1 MPDMNYLNPLVLSAR
16 WSRPGRL
23 VLLLLAVMV
32 CAIQTARAESS
43 TSHFVHDDAT
53 VMNDTPII
61 LAQTEPSQ
69 AASRSDARA
78 MVQLMN
84 QLDSLNVELNKL
96 RGKVE
101 ELNNSVLNAEKRQKD
116 MYLDLDTRLRR
127 IEKSNTDVITEVGK
141 STDAMSD
148 LRGRIEKLE
157 QAAAAGASPAS
168 AAANGTAP
176 ATGGG
181 SDANDVVTRAYEAA
195 MARYRAGEY
204 QDAIQAFQA
213 IVEQYPG
220 HPLAANAL
228 YWTGDSFY
236 QLRAYRSAIDAQK
249 KLIATYPNSRKTAD
263 AMLNMG
269 SALVGLGE
277 IDGARQT
284 WERLI
289 ATYPGSRAA
298 ANAGERIKRL
308 P

>member
-1 MPDMNYLNPLVLSAR
+1 MGVMNFLSHFCR
-16 WSRPGRL
+16 SGCRPRPGRL
-23 VLLLLAVMV
+23 VLVVGVMLTAVQAAQADSPAAPSAREDS
-32 CAIQTARAESS
+32 AI
-43 TSHFVHDDAT
+43 V
-53 VMNDTPII
+53 
-61 LAQTEPSQ
+61 LAQADSSQ
-69 AASRSDARA
+69 SASRSDARA

-127 IEKSNTDVITEVGK
+127 IEQSTTDTAAESQKGT
-141 STDAMSD
+141 SALSD

-157 QAAAAGASPAS
+157 QAAASGAGPASNAAGSSSPPAGASVNADE
-168 AAANGTAP
+168 A
-176 ATGGG
+176 
-181 SDANDVVTRAYEAA
+181 VRRAYEAA
-195 MARYRAGEY
+195 MQKYRDGDY
-204 QDAIQAFQA
+204 QDAIQSFQA

-220 HPLAANAL
+220 HPFAVNAQ
-228 YWTGDSFY
+228 YWTGDSYY

-249 KLIATYPNSRKTAD
+249 KLIETYPNSPKTAD

-269 SALVGLGE
+269 SALVGLGD

>member
-1 MPDMNYLNPLVLSAR
+1 MIFPKLFFAPPGPT
-16 WSRPGRL
+16 RPERL
-23 VLLLLAVMV
+23 VLLLAAVTTSAMQAAWAGPTAAAPARESTAIVLAQ
-32 CAIQTARAESS
+32 ADTTQGATRAE
-43 TSHFVHDDAT
+43 
-53 VMNDTPII
+53 
-61 LAQTEPSQ
+61 
-69 AASRSDARA
+69 ARA

-127 IEKSNTDVITEVGK
+127 IEQSTADAATESQKGAG
-141 STDAMSD
+141 SLAD

-157 QAAAAGASPAS
+157 QAAVGGAGPSSSAAVSSSPA
-168 AAANGTAP
+168 T
-176 ATGGG
+176 TGGG
-181 SDANDVVTRAYEAA
+181 ADSDEAVRRAYDAA
-195 MARYRAGEY
+195 MQKYRDGDY
-204 QDAIQAFQA
+204 QDAIQSFQA

-220 HPLAANAL
+220 HPFAVNAQ
-228 YWTGDSFY
+228 YWTGDAYY

-249 KLIATYPNSRKTAD
+249 KLIAAYPNSPKTAD
-263 AMLNMG
+263 ALLNMG
-269 SALVGLGE
+269 SALVGLGD

-298 ANAGERIKRL
+298 ANASERIKRL

>member
-1 MPDMNYLNPLVLSAR
+1 MGVMNFLDFFGLSVHWR
-16 WSRPGRL
+16 CLGRL
-23 VLLLLAVMV
+23 VLLLGVMLTGMQAAWAGSPAALAGHQSG
-32 CAIQTARAESS
+32 AI
-43 TSHFVHDDAT
+43 V
-53 VMNDTPII
+53 
-61 LAQTEPSQ
+61 LAQADSSQ
-69 AASRSDARA
+69 APSRSDARA

-127 IEKSNTDVITEVGK
+127 IEQSSAEMVTESQKGA
-141 STDAMSD
+141 SALAD

-157 QAAAAGASPAS
+157 QAAASGAGPAS
-168 AAANGTAP
+168 NAVATSGPAA
-176 ATGGG
+176 GG
-181 SDANDVVTRAYEAA
+181 SVNPDEVVRRAYEGA
-195 MARYRAGEY
+195 MQKYRDGEY
-204 QDAIQAFQA
+204 QDAIQSFQA
-213 IVEQYPG
+213 IVQQYPG
-220 HPLAANAL
+220 HPLAVNAQ
-228 YWTGDSFY
+228 YWTGDSYY

-249 KLIATYPNSRKTAD
+249 KLIEMYPNSPKTAD

-269 SALVGLGE
+269 SALVGLGD

>member
-1 MPDMNYLNPLVLSAR
+1 MGVMNFLSPFYPLAR
-16 WSRPGRL
+16 GPWPGRL
-23 VLLLLAVMV
+23 VLLLLGVMPIAMQAAWAASPAAVS
-32 CAIQTARAESS
+32 ARHEAS
-43 TSHFVHDDAT
+43 
-53 VMNDTPII
+53 II
-61 LAQTEPSQ
+61 NGAPVIVAQADSSQ
-69 AASRSDARA
+69 AAPRSDARA

-127 IEKSNTDVITEVGK
+127 IEQ
-141 STDAMSD
+141 STADAMTESQKGTSALSD

-157 QAAAAGASPAS
+157 QAAAGTAAPAS
-168 AAANGTAP
+168 TPAASSSPVA
-176 ATGGG
+176 GG
-181 SDANDVVTRAYEAA
+181 SADTDEVVRRAYEAA
-195 MARYRAGEY
+195 LQKYRDGEY
-204 QDAIQAFQA
+204 QDAIQSFQT

-220 HPLAANAL
+220 HPLAINAQ

-249 KLIATYPNSRKTAD
+249 KLIATYPNSSKTAD

-269 SALVGLGE
+269 SALVGLGD